1 MKYAYAA
8 TVAGTAKAANTATV
22 SNAACAMD

>member
-8 TVAGTAKAANTATV
+8 TVAGTAKAANDATV
-22 SNAACAMD
+22 ANPACAVD